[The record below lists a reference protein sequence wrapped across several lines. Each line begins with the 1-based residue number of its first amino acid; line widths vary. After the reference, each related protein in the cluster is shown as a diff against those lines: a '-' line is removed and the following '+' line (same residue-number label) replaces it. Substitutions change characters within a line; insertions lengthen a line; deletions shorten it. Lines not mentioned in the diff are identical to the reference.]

1 MEGSNKMTAVEI
13 NNEFNSFLVLAKS
26 NDFDEYSNLHL
37 LSKLSN
43 QLKEFIKENSLQDL
57 RGVLI
62 DLLIVIAA
70 IAGVLTS
77 KAGLDLINGMLNE
90 IEKWRLKSFGSTY

>member
-57 RGVLI
+57 RGILI
-62 DLLIVIAA
+62 DLLIVIAT

>member
-43 QLKEFIKENSLQDL
+43 QLKAFIKENSLQDL
-57 RGVLI
+57 RGILI

>member
-57 RGVLI
+57 RGILI

>member
-57 RGVLI
+57 RGILI

-90 IEKWRLKSFGSTY
+90 IEKWRLNSFGSTY

>member
-57 RGVLI
+57 RGILI
-62 DLLIVIAA
+62 DLLIIIAA